1 MPREI
6 VGAIDHRPHNL
17 SDMNKYL
24 IFILLIGSLLASGC
38 SAQGS
43 PTVTVASIPPTRAF
57 IQTGQ
62 GTSAATGL
70 FDASRAFEHNRKL
83 SVDIGKRVAGTQG
96 GQNAADYI
104 ASEFEKSGLHVT
116 RQPFPFEG
124 WEDRGTTVQL
134 VSPETTLLEAQP
146 LQYSVGGK
154 VDGEVVLIPGLGSRD
169 DFSKVNVRGKIALVK
184 RGTLTFGSKAQ
195 NAQEVG
201 ALAVLIYNEAPSIFS
216 GTLRERVSIPTLG
229 LSGKSGEAILKLLK
243 SGAVRVKVQSD
254 SGVEKRMGYNII
266 GTIEG
271 KSDETI
277 VMGGHYDSVS
287 AGPGAGDN
295 GSGTAT
301 LLELARV
308 MASQPQPEHTLVFIA
323 FDAEE
328 LGLLGSRAYVNELSD
343 VQVSKIQA
351 MLNFD
356 MLGAGGGPLILM
368 GDGNAALLARS
379 SAQQMNIDAHN
390 AQMPANAG
398 SDHESFARRGID
410 TVFFMRDYNL
420 LHTPEDTIDQVK
432 VEYLGEAGRVG
443 ERVIKRLDASP
454 LKSGSSQMMPT
465 Q

>member
-1 MPREI
+1 M
-6 VGAIDHRPHNL
+6 H
-17 SDMNKYL
+17 KYL
-24 IFILLIGSLLASGC
+24 ILILLVGSMLASGC
-38 SAQGS
+38 STQAT
-43 PTVTVASIPPTRAF
+43 PTVTVGSLPPTPAF
-57 IQTGQ
+57 TQTGQ
-62 GTSAATGL
+62 GTPVASGL
-70 FDASRAFEHNRKL
+70 FDAPRAYEHNRKL

-134 VSPETTLLEAQP
+134 LSPETTLLEAQP
-146 LQYSVGGK
+146 LQYSAGGK
-154 VDGEVVLIPGLGSRD
+154 VDGEVVLVPGIGSRD

-216 GTLRERVSIPTLG
+216 GTLREQVSIPTIG
-229 LSGKSGEAILKLLK
+229 LSGKSGQTILKLIK
-243 SGAVRVKVQSD
+243 GGAVRVKIESD
-254 SGVEKRMGYNII
+254 SGVEKRTGYNII

-271 KSDETI
+271 KSNETI
-277 VMGGHYDSVS
+277 VMGGHYDSVP

-328 LGLLGSRAYVNELSD
+328 LGLLGSRAYVNDLSA
-343 VQVSKIQA
+343 VQVANILA

-379 SAQQMNIDAHN
+379 SAQQLNIEAHN

-432 VEYLGEAGRVG
+432 VQYLEEAGRVG
-443 ERVIKRLDASP
+443 ERVIKRLDATP
-454 LKSGSSQMMPT
+454 LKIGSSQLLPT